1 MNRRNFLGGM
11 GIIFAG
17 AISGN
22 KFFVAKVKNIGR
34 NTFMRDEID
43 KVINPLDVEININ
56 SVIYGGIMNSK
67 ISNSILLVF
76 IILLLLLIG
85 ITPFSVAQTTF
96 DKLISQDTYPPQTAY
111 LKTSSLKITN
121 NLSESSAADK

>member
-1 MNRRNFLGGM
+1 
-11 GIIFAG
+11 
-17 AISGN
+17 
-22 KFFVAKVKNIGR
+22 
-34 NTFMRDEID
+34 
-43 KVINPLDVEININ
+43 
-56 SVIYGGIMNSK
+56 MNSK

-111 LKTSSLKITN
+111 LKTSSLKSCL
-121 NLSESSAADK
+121 LSPICFVFS